1 MNSILADVKPVV
13 WVKWKNRDPQVAPL
27 SRSGHTLTQF
37 GGKIILF
44 GGTVNGIED
53 PNIKR
58 VGPSNDLWLLDI
70 FQKNMYGWQSLKPRG
85 DIPTPRTNHTA
96 TTVKKNGRDDFIFIF
111 GGMGEK
117 GKLEDCYRFDYSDA
131 KFTKYEIKG
140 DSPAPRANHSACCH
154 EGKVYVFGGNGGR
167 GYENSIFKDL
177 WVFDPEDSEWQL
189 VPFKENPTYPELRTC
204 HSMFIY
210 NKQLYIYGGWNNL
223 QGFSSAIKY
232 TFATQEWESA
242 DMNLEGY
249 PVWNHCGLE
258 VESGPGWKYFIFGG
272 TSKEFDE
279 TKLRERA
286 ESTNKMIYCDMEDE
300 KLNAVNLNEEIVLPE
315 SREDAAMIYY
325 QHSKNLLLF
334 GGWNN
339 EWFGDIYG
347 ICVSAIVGPSY
358 SVKSIYPNMGRIS
371 GNQEITLFGSK
382 LSNGNITVYFILGSK
397 YAQTTAT
404 LIDDTKL
411 TFMTPVFSDPSFI
424 NPGTR
429 FQGTKDC
436 EVYIKIDNEELST
449 NPIKFSIYYDTDA
462 GKSIFFGPACITG
475 GTPNVPTSLKIRARN
490 DENENRL
497 SGLDNFEVT
506 VVSENDMTKSVETKI
521 EDHNDGTYTCTFTP
535 PDNDKYRIS
544 VKLIGDKEKVDIR
557 GSPVSV
563 EFSGTDP
570 ANNEMVGKYMVE
582 KFLKENVE
590 KLEEEM
596 KRLENSSIT
605 EGKDLNDINVLIDI
619 KNSNKEIEKVSDN
632 FDLKINQLLEYYID
646 EKIGE
651 KKALS
656 KEVHKDR
663 IENLSKMHAKLE
675 EIRKNSAQEISP
687 IINDKTIDYQNEIK
701 DFYSELNKF
710 GPAIKK
716 ENFATDYNMGYERAF
731 EDIDKKKAELDELD
745 KKLQNYTK
753 IMSNLGYPEETAGCI
768 KSIENSKNEIELV
781 TEMWSFIKET
791 QELFEKFKQ
800 KAWPEIDGQAMD
812 DEISQKLTKK
822 NNAMR
827 KKLGSYSLV
836 MDCVQKEI
844 NVWKK
849 LVPLITYL
857 KNDYMQ
863 ERHWEEVRKE
873 LNSPD
878 LVIGEELK
886 LQRFYD
892 MKIQEKAEQIQEI
905 TDKASS
911 EDKMGKKLDEIEK
924 NWGGAE
930 FIFKDYERVPGIKLL
945 NIDEDQY
952 AILEENMQQL
962 QTMIRNKYKAHFED
976 RIVNWRK
983 YLNEINEVWVAL
995 SDTQKTWTFLESL
1008 FIGSDEIKRELPN
1021 ETEEFVKIDQE
1032 VKEILK
1038 NGFEKKNIKN
1048 FSNSKFPMPPSE
1060 NTDNDASG
1068 SQEEKERSLL
1078 DWLKDILVRLSKCE
1092 KALNLFMERK
1102 RADFPRFYFMSSV
1115 DLLDVLSKGNSPRS
1129 INKHISKIII
1139 AMEKLEM
1146 QDNDDKSNPNRRPT
1160 ATEMITRTGVEKIP
1174 FETPFA
1180 LMGKVEVYLV
1190 DILKNMQSTIKSIVK
1205 KSISEVEQ
1213 KQQREWIESTPSQAC
1228 LLTDLMKFVTAVEK
1242 AINNISKNSDALKQA
1257 LEAQTKSLSYL
1268 IELILEDLTE
1278 ETMAKVMVL
1287 IKSETHSRDVIDKLI
1302 QENVSRT
1309 DDFIWQSQMKA
1320 YWDSEKDDCHLDVC
1334 DASINYGYEY
1344 LGNGDRLVVT
1354 PLTDRIY
1361 VTATQALHLKMG
1373 CSPAGPAGTGKT
1385 ETTKDLA
1392 SAMGK
1397 ACYVFN
1403 CSEQMDYKGMGDI
1416 FKGLAASGSWG
1427 CFDEFNRLVPE
1438 VLSVCS
1444 MQFKCVIDAL
1454 KRGDKEFMMEEK
1466 KCQLDPSCGV
1476 FITMNPGYLGRSEL
1490 PEGLKAL
1497 FRPITVV
1504 VPDFGMISENCLM
1517 AQGFQEAKML
1527 AKKFVVLYALCQDLL
1542 SKQMHYDW
1550 GLRAIKSVLVVAG
1563 AFKRADRN
1571 MTELQL
1577 LKRALRDFNYPK
1589 IVQDDIPIFD
1599 GLIGDL
1605 FPNVEVDRKRDMN
1618 FEKKVEEACDV
1629 VNENKKAKGMD
1640 DDSSPPTFK
1649 FSKEPGF
1656 ILKCV
1661 QLKELIEI
1669 RHSVFIMGNAGS
1681 GKTATWRTLAKAFDL
1696 YGVKTE
1702 TKDLNPKSIDS
1713 NDLYGKYINIQTRDF
1728 KYGILSNIM
1737 KTMSTAE
1744 DKNQKWIILDGDLD
1758 AHWIENMN
1766 SVMDDNKVL
1775 TLPNNDRIDLKP
1787 NMRMFFEIRDLKF
1800 ASKATVSRAGILY
1813 ITDDDGYQWRGYYK
1827 SWMNQMNFRKKVEDD
1842 THIFFDTFLEP
1853 CLKYLKSTRLIVDLV
1868 FQITF
1873 VIGFCK
1879 ILEAYID
1886 KKEACRN
1893 RDPKKQIKGEDE
1905 PYPGYDLLFCFAAIW
1920 SMGGILTEK
1929 DGIDF
1934 KRNFSDWFRQN
1945 FKQYKI
1951 PPKGTVFDYFV
1962 VMDPENPR
1970 FEEWTKKIQ
1979 EIEYRPGENIKYITV
1994 PTSETVSVSELMEKL
2009 LDVGHP
2015 SLLIGMAGCGKTQI
2029 ANGMLENN
2037 RKKNEKTN
2045 SFTYVSVAFNYYSDT
2060 YVMQSVL
2067 IQNTEK
2073 FSQRT
2078 FVPKGNPKLMAIFID
2093 DLNMQKLDSCLTQNA
2108 IELVRQF
2115 MDYKHIYECQKMDL
2129 MEFLNIQFIASM
2141 NPTAGSFNINP
2152 RLQRHFWICSIPF
2165 PSDDSIRTI
2174 FQFFLD
2180 GHLKQFGANIQEL
2193 SKGLVAGIIKLHKC
2207 VYAKFKKSAINFHYE
2222 FNIRHITG
2230 VFQGILMST
2239 VEKFK
2244 EPEKMAKLWIHE
2256 CERVY
2261 GDRLVSI
2268 KDLNTLRAELGG
2280 EVIKIA
2286 FGGKFNL
2293 GKYLTEKSEPIIF
2306 CRFVGGYLDS
2316 VYDMANKLSDV
2327 KEKASQALGEYNE
2340 SNTRMDLVLFDDA
2353 VKHVCRITRIISQ
2366 PSGHSMLVGVGG
2378 SGKQSL
2384 SKLSAFI
2391 CQYENY
2397 MITISSD
2404 YKLNSFKDDLQKMY
2418 NKTGLSDDNGLL
2430 FILTE
2435 NQIIDEKF
2443 MVLVNDLLSSG
2454 DVQDLFSPD
2463 DKEVIYNKV
2472 KPACKGAS
2480 TMQDVWNFFIARIK
2494 KNLHVCLC
2502 FSPGE
2507 NLRNKARKFPS
2518 IINSTVID
2526 WFQPWPEEALTS
2538 VAREQLKKDFEE
2550 MSEAEYFESVVKF
2563 MPSSFNIVGLKAQ
2576 DMLEA
2581 DRRYTYITPKSFL
2594 ELLKLFGSMYKQK
2607 VNVILDNKQK
2617 LESGLNKLRA
2627 AQESI
2632 AILEKDLEEKSIE
2645 ISKIKVEAEAKNQ
2658 VAQQK
2663 AEVVGGES
2671 KIAQEEEKK
2680 VTEMKAKIEEE
2691 SAKCQAEL
2699 NKFKPIMDNCMTLAK
2714 SIKKED
2720 LDKVRQIKP
2729 KPPDKIMNIIIAMR
2743 LMLAGQ
2749 INDYIPIEV
2758 DNKALPKKNEK
2769 NDILALLL
2777 DTKKLIEGLQYFL
2790 EVIKQFKYNTK
2801 NFDNL
2806 VSRFPNYFKEEDF
2819 DKNAEESAKASKG
2832 VDILFKWLYYMN
2844 SFYNAAKTVEPMQKN
2859 VDEKT
2864 IELKEATEKLEIVQE
2879 KVRKLQEELDI
2890 VMAEKEKAERELNEA
2905 VTNETNC
2912 KNKLNLAR
2920 RFIGA
2925 LGSSSERWTVNIQ
2938 EYNAQLEVMIGDILI
2953 SSAFVSY
2960 CGPFPKKY
2968 REGIKASFFEF
2979 IEANKIPKSEMAM
2992 DPLKILTNDAE
3003 KAKWNNQK
3011 LPADPV
3017 SIENATILTNSERWS
3032 LMIDPQLQ
3040 GIKWI
3045 KEKEKDNGLT
3055 LLRMNNKKLINI
3067 IGECI
3072 EDGKTVV
3079 LENLDEM
3086 IDATLSPIIGRN
3098 VFKNKYYKLGNNQH
3112 EIHRNFR
3119 FIMHTKL
3126 SNPHYPP
3133 EIQAEACLINFAV
3146 TEDGLADQLLAIIVK
3161 MERPKLAQRKEQVIQ
3176 EQNECKIK
3184 LGELENQILTDLN
3197 TPGDPLENEPM
3208 VERLENSKKVSE
3220 QVSIAMKE
3228 SKEAEKEI
3236 AESSNFYSPAA
3247 VRGSL
3252 IFFLFTELYKLHTFY
3267 KFSLESFIFVVRR
3280 AIKDVA
3286 ARWKAKLHPEDKKK
3300 KEGEEKE
3307 EGQGEEQKKEEPKE
3321 QKEEKPPE
3329 QVVLGEQAK
3338 KEGEEGEKKEG
3349 EEGEK
3354 KEGEE
3359 GEEKKEGEEGEKKE
3373 GEEGEK
3379 KEEKKEEKKDEEE
3392 EEDEV
3397 EDEDMT
3403 DQQRTQRVNDL
3414 VTAITEFSFYYVR
3427 RGLFESHKLI
3437 FATLLTFR
3445 ILLKAGKIIPRE
3457 LSFLIEGKKGELEEV
3472 SATTKEILKDYQI
3485 ANVKGLEEL
3494 EIFAGLLDIIS
3505 SNSESTYWRKW
3516 LKDEKAEESDMP
3528 KSQSKL
3534 TEFQKLLII
3543 KALRPDRITSAI
3555 TNYIRE
3561 NMGDKYIESTTF
3573 DMAATFKETS
3583 ALTPIFFVLFPGID
3597 PTKDVEELGATMDK
3611 SIAKGTF
3618 INIPMG
3624 QGQEDRANKML
3635 EECAKEGKWIMLQN
3649 LHLMSKWIKRFEN
3662 DLERVSQTAHP
3673 GFRCFISSEP
3683 PALPTIDII
3692 PEPILQASIKVSNEA
3707 PQDLKANMKRA
3718 FGNFNQARLDSCSKK
3733 NEFKAIL
3740 FSLCFFHSLIIGRRK
3755 FGAIGWSTKYNFNEG
3770 DLQICA
3776 DVLNNYLEKYE
3787 KVPYEDLRYLYGEI
3801 MYGGHITDNWD
3812 RRTNNAYL
3820 KTLIKPELLTG
3831 ANLAKNFKSPDPSKF
3846 NYEQYMKYIN
3856 DKLPPESP
3864 ILFYLHPN
3872 AEISYLT
3879 SQGQYVFNSILDI
3892 QGGGGSSS
3900 AAEEKDDDKKK
3911 KQGGGG
3917 GNKPKVD
3924 PMMESIKRY
3933 ADRLKEKNTFSI
3945 STLRQKAQAGGKSPT
3960 PYEIVAFQECERLNT
3975 IFSSCLKSLEDLEK
3989 GLNGELNMT
3998 DAMESL
4004 MQSIKYNKLPGS
4016 WDSAAGYPSKKPL
4029 SFWFDDLLKR
4039 HDQMDEWTN
4048 DLKTPKCLNITL
4060 LCNPMSFITAVKQQ
4074 TARQK
4079 VLPLDD
4085 LDTMTEITNMTED
4098 MVKDYPPDGGVYLT
4112 GMFLQGAKW
4121 EDSNPDAPGFLTEMV
4136 NKELDPKIPVMRVYA
4151 IELQHK
4157 NTKGYY
4163 ECPVYYT
4170 TARGGTYIF
4179 TAYLKMENDETD
4191 PIQWI
4196 LAGVALILSTDE

>member
-44 GGTVNGIED
+44 GGTTNGLED
-53 PNIKR
+53 PNIKK

-70 FQKNMYGWQSLKPRG
+70 FQKNIYGWQKLTPRG
-85 DIPTPRTNHTA
+85 DVPSPRTNHTA

-117 GKLEDCYRFDYSDA
+117 GKLEDCYRFDYSEA
-131 KFTKYEIKG
+131 KFTKYEING
-140 DSPAPRANHSACCH
+140 PSPAPRANHSACCY
-154 EGKVYVFGGNGGR
+154 EGKVYIFGGNGGR

-177 WVFDPEDSEWQL
+177 WVFDPEDNEWQQ
-189 VPFKENPTYPELRTC
+189 VPCKENPTYPELRTC
-204 HSMFIY
+204 HSMFVY
-210 NKQLYIYGGWNNL
+210 NKSLYIYGGWNNL
-223 QGFSSAIKY
+223 QGFSTAIKY

-242 DMNLEGY
+242 TMDKEGY
-249 PVWNHCGLE
+249 PIWNHCGLE

-300 KLNAVNLNEEIVLPE
+300 KLSEVNLNEEIILPE

-358 SVKSIYPNMGRIS
+358 SVKSISPNMGRIS
-371 GNQEITLFGSK
+371 GNQEITLFGNK
-382 LSNGNITVYFILGSK
+382 LNNGNITVYFILGSK

-449 NPIKFSIYYDTDA
+449 NPIKFSIYYDTNA

-475 GTPNVPTSLKIRARN
+475 GTPGVPTSLMIRARN

-506 VVSENDMTKSVETKI
+506 VVSENDMTKSIETKI
-521 EDHNDGTYTCTFTP
+521 VDNNDGTYLCTFTP

-596 KRLENSSIT
+596 KRLEKSSST
-605 EGKDLNDINVLIDI
+605 DGKDLNDINVLIDI

-632 FDLKINQLLEYYID
+632 FDLKINQLLEYFID
-646 EKIGE
+646 GKIGE
-651 KKALS
+651 RKALS

-663 IENLSKMHAKLE
+663 IENLSKMHAKLD

-731 EDIDKKKAELDELD
+731 EDIDKKKAELEELD

-781 TEMWSFIKET
+781 TEMWTFIKET
-791 QELFEKFKQ
+791 QDLFEKFKQ
-800 KAWPEIDGQAMD
+800 KTWPEIDGQAMD

-822 NNAMR
+822 NNQMR

-863 ERHWEEVRKE
+863 ERHWDEVRRE
-873 LNSPD
+873 LAAPD

-924 NWGGAE
+924 NWGSAE
-930 FIFKDYERVPGIKLL
+930 FLFKDYERVPGIKLL

-962 QTMIRNKYKAHFED
+962 QTMIRNKYKAHFEEQ
-976 RIVNWRK
+976 IVKWRK

-1038 NGFEKKNIKN
+1038 NGVDTKNIKN

-1060 NTDNDASG
+1060 NTDGDASG

-1146 QDNDDKSNPNRRPT
+1146 VDNDDKNNPNRRPT

-1205 KSISEVEQ
+1205 KSIREVEQ

-1228 LLTDLMKFVTAVEK
+1228 LLTDLMKFVTAVET
-1242 AINNISKNSDALKQA
+1242 AINNLSKNSDALKQA
-1257 LEAQTKSLSYL
+1257 LEVQSKSLSYL

-1302 QENVSRT
+1302 QEKVSRT
-1309 DDFIWQSQMKA
+1309 DDFVWQSQMKA

-1629 VNENKKAKGMD
+1629 VNENKKAKSMD
-1640 DDSSPPTFK
+1640 DDNAPPTFK
-1649 FSKEPGF
+1649 FSKEAGF

-1813 ITDDDGYQWRGYYK
+1813 ITDDEGYQWRGYYH

-1842 THIFFDTFLEP
+1842 THINFETFLVP
-1853 CLKYLKSTRLIVDLV
+1853 CLKFLKSARLIVDLV

-1945 FKQYKI
+1945 FKQYRI

-1970 FEEWTKKIQ
+1970 FEEWTKKIE

-2115 MDYKHIYECQKMDL
+2115 MDYKHIYECQKMEL

-2239 VEKFK
+2239 IEKFK

-2353 VKHVCRITRIISQ
+2353 VKHVCRITRIITQ

-2391 CQYENY
+2391 CQYDNY

-2418 NKTGLSDDNGLL
+2418 NKTGLSDDTGIL

-2480 TMQDVWNFFIARIK
+2480 TMQDVWNFFIGRIK

-2617 LESGLNKLRA
+2617 LESGLNKLQA
-2627 AQESI
+2627 AKESI
-2632 AILEKDLEEKSIE
+2632 AQLEKELEVKSVE

-2819 DKNAEESAKASKG
+2819 EKNAEESAKASKG

-2912 KNKLNLAR
+2912 KNKLSLAR

-2938 EYNAQLEVMIGDILI
+2938 EYNAQLEVMIGDVLI

-2979 IEANKIPKSEMAM
+2979 IEANNIPKSEMAM

-3098 VFKNKYYKLGNNQH
+3098 VFKGKYYKLGNNQH

-3236 AESSNFYSPAA
+3236 AESSNFYAPAA
-3247 VRGSL
+3247 IRGSL

-3307 EGQGEEQKKEEPKE
+3307 GEEKPEEKKEEV
-3321 QKEEKPPE
+3321 KEEKQEEKKEE
-3329 QVVLGEQAK
+3329 QVVEGEQAK
-3338 KEGEEGEKKEG
+3338 KEGEGEEKKEG
-3349 EEGEK
+3349 
-3354 KEGEE
+3354 E
-3359 GEEKKEGEEGEKKE
+3359 GEEKKEGEGEEKKE
-3373 GEEGEK
+3373 GEGEEKKEGEGEEK
-3379 KEEKKEEKKDEEE
+3379 KEEKKEEEEE
-3392 EEDEV
+3392 EEI
-3397 EDEDMT
+3397 EDEEMT

-3414 VTAITEFSFYYVR
+3414 VTAVTEFSFYYVR

-3445 ILLKAGKIIPRE
+3445 ILLKAGEIIPRE

-3494 EIFAGLLDIIS
+3494 EIFTGLLDIIS

-3561 NMGDKYIESTTF
+3561 KMGDKYIESTTF

-3718 FGNFNQARLDSCSKK
+3718 FGNFNQARLESCSKK

-3846 NYEQYMKYIN
+3846 NYEAYMKYIN

-3892 QGGGGSSS
+3892 QGGGSSS
-3900 AAEEKDDDKKK
+3900 SAEEKDDDKKK
-3911 KQGGGG
+3911 KQGGG

-3933 ADRLKEKNTFSI
+3933 ADRLKEKNSY
-3945 STLRQKAQAGGKSPT
+3945 SLSNLRQKAQTGGKSPT
-3960 PYEIVAFQECERLNT
+3960 PYEIVALQECERLNA

-4004 MQSIKYNKLPGS
+4004 MQSIKYNKLPSS

-4039 HDQMDEWTN
+4039 HDQMDEWTS

-4098 MVKDYPPDGGVYLT
+4098 MVKDYPADGGVYLT

-4151 IELQHK
+4151 VELQHK

-4191 PIQWI
+4191 PIQWV

>member
-1242 AINNISKNSDALKQA
+1242 AINNLSKNSDALKQA

-2293 GKYLTEKSEPIIF
+2293 GKYLAEKSETIIF

-2480 TMQDVWNFFIARIK
+2480 TMQDVWNFFIGRIK

-2632 AILEKDLEEKSIE
+2632 AILEKDLEEKSVE

-3329 QVVLGEQAK
+3329 QVVLGEPAK

-4079 VLPLDD
+4079 VLRLDD

>member
-570 ANNEMVGKYMVE
+570 ANNEMIGKYMVE

-3329 QVVLGEQAK
+3329 QVVLGEPAK

-4048 DLKTPKCLNITL
+4048 
-4060 LCNPMSFITAVKQQ
+4060 
-4074 TARQK
+4074 
-4079 VLPLDD
+4079 PLDD

>member
-521 EDHNDGTYTCTFTP
+521 LDLNDGTYICTFTP

-800 KAWPEIDGQAMD
+800 KSWPEIDGQAMD

-1160 ATEMITRTGVEKIP
+1160 ATEMITRTGVERIP

-1242 AINNISKNSDALKQA
+1242 AINNLSKNSDALKQA
-1257 LEAQTKSLSYL
+1257 LDVQTKSLSYL

-1302 QENVSRT
+1302 QEKVSRT
-1309 DDFIWQSQMKA
+1309 DDFVWQSQMKA

-2060 YVMQSVL
+2060 YVMQSVI

-2141 NPTAGSFNINP
+2141 NPIAGSFNINP
-2152 RLQRHFWICSIPF
+2152 RLQRHFCICSIPF

-2480 TMQDVWNFFIARIK
+2480 TMQDVWNFFIGRIK

-2617 LESGLNKLRA
+2617 LESGLNKLQA
-2627 AQESI
+2627 ARESI
-2632 AILEKDLEEKSIE
+2632 AKLEEELKVKSVE

-2699 NKFKPIMDNCMTLAK
+2699 NKFKPIMDNCMILAK

-2912 KNKLNLAR
+2912 KNKLNLAK
-2920 RFIGA
+2920 RFIDA
-2925 LGSSSERWTVNIQ
+2925 LGSSSERWTINIQ

-2979 IEANKIPKSEMAM
+2979 IEANNIPKSELAM

-3321 QKEEKPPE
+3321 QKEEKPQE
-3329 QVVLGEQAK
+3329 QVVEGEPAK
-3338 KEGEEGEKKEG
+3338 KEGEEG
-3349 EEGEK
+3349 
-3354 KEGEE
+3354 
-3359 GEEKKEGEEGEKKE
+3359 EKKEGEEGEKKE

-3379 KEEKKEEKKDEEE
+3379 KEEKKEEKKDEE

-3494 EIFAGLLDIIS
+3494 EIFSGLLDIIS

-3534 TEFQKLLII
+3534 TEFQKLLVI

-3555 TNYIRE
+3555 TNYIIK
-3561 NMGDKYIESTTF
+3561 NMGDKYIESTAF

-3856 DKLPPESP
+3856 EKLPQESP

-3879 SQGQYVFNSILDI
+3879 NQGQYVFNSILDI

-3960 PYEIVAFQECERLNT
+3960 PYEIVAFQECERLNS

>member
-13 WVKWKNRDPQVAPL
+13 WVKWKNRDPQV
-27 SRSGHTLTQF
+27 

-521 EDHNDGTYTCTFTP
+521 QDHNDGTYTCTFTP

-1242 AINNISKNSDALKQA
+1242 AINNLSKNSDALKQA

-1302 QENVSRT
+1302 QEKVSRT

-3329 QVVLGEQAK
+3329 QVVLGEPAK

>member
-13 WVKWKNRDPQVAPL
+13 WVKWKNRDPQIAPL

-44 GGTVNGIED
+44 GGTVNGLED
-53 PNIKR
+53 PNIKK
-58 VGPSNDLWLLDI
+58 VGPANDLWLLDI
-70 FQKNMYGWQSLKPRG
+70 FQKNIYGWQKLSPRG
-85 DIPTPRTNHTA
+85 EIPCPRTNHTA

-131 KFTKYEIKG
+131 KFTKYEITG
-140 DSPAPRANHSACCH
+140 ASPAPRANHSACCH
-154 EGKVYVFGGNGGR
+154 EGKVYIFGGNGGR

-177 WVFDPEDSEWQL
+177 WVFDPEDNEWQL

-204 HSMFIY
+204 HSMFVF
-210 NKQLYIYGGWNNL
+210 NKTIYIYGGWNNL
-223 QGFSSAIKY
+223 QGFSNAIKY

-242 DMNLEGY
+242 TMDMEGF

-300 KLNAVNLNEEIVLPE
+300 KLTAVNLNEEIILPE
-315 SREDAAMIYY
+315 PREDAAMIYY

-371 GNQEITLFGSK
+371 GNQEITLYGSK

-397 YAQTTAT
+397 YAQTQGT

-411 TFMTPVFSDPSFI
+411 TFMTPVFSEPSFI

-449 NPIKFSIYYDTDA
+449 NPIKFSIYYDTNA

-475 GTPNVPTSLKIRARN
+475 GTPGVQTSLLIRARN

-497 SGLDNFEVT
+497 SGLDNFEVS
-506 VVSENDMTKSVETKI
+506 VVSENDMTKSIETKI
-521 EDHNDGTYTCTFTP
+521 VDQNDGTYLCTFTP
-535 PDNDKYRIS
+535 PDGDKYRIS

-563 EFSGTDP
+563 EFSGNDP

-590 KLEEEM
+590 RLESEM
-596 KRLENSSIT
+596 KRLENSSST
-605 EGKDLNDINVLIDI
+605 EGKDLTDINVLIDI

-632 FDLKINQLLEYYID
+632 FDLIINQLLEYYIVN
-646 EKIGE
+646 KIGE

-663 IENLSKMHAKLE
+663 IENLAKMHAKLE

-731 EDIDKKKAELDELD
+731 EDIEKKKAELEELD
-745 KKLQNYTK
+745 KKLQNYSK

-768 KSIENSKNEIELV
+768 KSIDNSKNEIELV
-781 TEMWSFIKET
+781 TEMWTFIKET
-791 QELFEKFKQ
+791 QDLFESFKA
-800 KAWPEIDGQAMD
+800 KTWPEIDGQAMD
-812 DEISQKLTKK
+812 DEISQKLTKR

-844 NVWKK
+844 NLWKK

-857 KNDYMQ
+857 KNDYMK
-863 ERHWEEVRKE
+863 ERHWDEVKRE
-873 LNSPD
+873 LNAPD
-878 LVIGEELK
+878 LVIGDELK

-924 NWGGAE
+924 SWGSAE
-930 FIFKDYERVPGIKLL
+930 FIFKDYERVPGVKLL

-962 QTMIRNKYKAHFED
+962 QSMIRNKYKAHYEQ
-976 RIVNWRK
+976 RIVDWRK

-1038 NGFEKKNIKN
+1038 SGFEKKNIKN

-1060 NTDNDASG
+1060 TADGDASG
-1068 SQEEKERSLL
+1068 SQEEKERTLL
-1078 DWLKDILVRLSKCE
+1078 DWLKDILVRLSRCE

-1115 DLLDVLSKGNSPRS
+1115 DLLDVLSKGNTPRS

-1146 QDNDDKSNPNRRPT
+1146 VDNDDKSNPNRRPT

-1190 DILKNMQSTIKSIVK
+1190 DILKNMQSTIKSIIK
-1205 KSISEVEQ
+1205 KSIKEVES

-1228 LLTDLMKFVTAVEK
+1228 LLTDLMKFVTAVET
-1242 AINNISKNSDALKQA
+1242 AINNLSKNSDALKQA
-1257 LEAQTKSLSYL
+1257 LDVQTKSLSYL

-1302 QENVSRT
+1302 QEKVSRT
-1309 DDFIWQSQMKA
+1309 DDFVWQSQMKA
-1320 YWDSEKDDCHLDVC
+1320 YWDTEKDDCHLDVC

-1629 VNENKKAKGMD
+1629 VNENKKAKSMD
-1640 DDSSPPTFK
+1640 DDNAPPTFR
-1649 FSKEPGF
+1649 FSKEAGF

-1813 ITDDDGYQWRGYYK
+1813 ITDDEGYQWRGYYK

-1842 THIFFDTFLEP
+1842 THIYFDTFLEP

-1886 KKEACRN
+1886 KKEACKN

-1951 PPKGTVFDYFV
+1951 PPKGTIFDYFV
-1962 VMDPENPR
+1962 IMDPENPR
-1970 FEEWTKKIQ
+1970 FEEWTKKIE
-1979 EIEYRPGENIKYITV
+1979 EIEYKPGENIKYITV

-2029 ANGMLENN
+2029 ANGMLESN
-2037 RKKNEKTN
+2037 RKKNEKNN

-2115 MDYKHIYECQKMDL
+2115 MDYKHIYECQKMEL

-2293 GKYLTEKSEPIIF
+2293 GKYLTDKSEPIIF

-2316 VYDMANKLSDV
+2316 VYDMANKISDV
-2327 KEKASQALGEYNE
+2327 KEKASQALAEYNE

-2391 CQYENY
+2391 CQYDNY

-2404 YKLNSFKDDLQKMY
+2404 YRLNSFKEDLQKMY
-2418 NKTGLSDDNGLL
+2418 NTTGLSDDAGLL

-2443 MVLVNDLLSSG
+2443 VVLVNDLLSSG
-2454 DVQDLFSPD
+2454 DINDLFSPD

-2472 KPACKGAS
+2472 KAACKAATRKE
-2480 TMQDVWNFFIARIK
+2480 TMQDVWNFFIGRVK

-2550 MSEAEYFESVVKF
+2550 MSQAEYFEAVVKF

-2607 VNVILDNKQK
+2607 VNAILDNKQK
-2617 LESGLNKLRA
+2617 LESGLNKLKDA
-2627 AQESI
+2627 KESI
-2632 AILEKDLEEKSIE
+2632 AELEKELEVKSVE
-2645 ISKIKVEAEAKNQ
+2645 ISKIKVEAEAKNKI
-2658 VAQQK
+2658 AQEK
-2663 AEVVGGES
+2663 ATIVGGES
-2671 KIAQEEEKK
+2671 KIAQEEEKR
-2680 VTEMKAKIEEE
+2680 VSEMKARIEEE

-2729 KPPDKIMNIIIAMR
+2729 KPPDKIMNIIKAMR

-2749 INDYIPIEV
+2749 INEYILIEV

-2806 VSRFPNYFKEEDF
+2806 TSTFPNYFIKEEF

-2844 SFYNAAKTVEPMQKN
+2844 EFYNAAKTVEPMQKN

-2864 IELKEATEKLEIVQE
+2864 IELKDASEKLAVVQE

-2890 VMAEKEKAERELNEA
+2890 VMSEKLKAEKELNDA

-2912 KNKLNLAR
+2912 KNKLSLAR

-2925 LGSSSERWTVNIQ
+2925 LGSSSERWTLNIQ
-2938 EYNAQLEVMIGDILI
+2938 EYNSQLDVIIGDILI
-2953 SSAFVSY
+2953 ASAFVSY

-2968 REGIKASFFEF
+2968 REGIKTSFFDF
-2979 IEANKIPKSEMAM
+2979 IENNKIPKSETAI

-3045 KEKEKDNGLT
+3045 KEKEKDNQLT

-3098 VFKNKYYKLGNNQH
+3098 VFKKKYYKLGNNQH
-3112 EIHRNFR
+3112 EIHKNFR

-3184 LGELENQILTDLN
+3184 LGDLENQILTDLN

-3236 AESSNFYSPAA
+3236 AESSNAYSPAA

-3280 AIKDVA
+3280 AVKDVA
-3286 ARWKAKLHPEDKKK
+3286 ARWKIKLHPEEKKK
-3300 KEGEEKE
+3300 KEGDDKE
-3307 EGQGEEQKKEEPKE
+3307 EGAGGEAQPEKKEEPKE
-3321 QKEEKPPE
+3321 EKPKE
-3329 QVVLGEQAK
+3329 QEVQGEPAK
-3338 KEGEEGEKKEG
+3338 KEG
-3349 EEGEK
+3349 
-3354 KEGEE
+3354 E
-3359 GEEKKEGEEGEKKE
+3359 GEEKKEGEGEEKKE
-3373 GEEGEK
+3373 GEGEEKKEGEGEGEEK
-3379 KEEKKEEKKDEEE
+3379 KEGEGEGEEKKEEAKEEKKEEEEE
-3392 EEDEV
+3392 EEV
-3397 EDEDMT
+3397 EDEEMT
-3403 DQQRTQRVNDL
+3403 DQQRIQRVNDL
-3414 VTAITEFSFYYVR
+3414 VTAVTEFSFFYVR

-3437 FATLLTFR
+3437 FSTLLTFR
-3445 ILLKAGKIIPRE
+3445 ILLKAGKIIPKE
-3457 LSFLIEGKKGELEEV
+3457 LAFLIEGKKGELEEV
-3472 SATTKEILKDYQI
+3472 NATTKEILKDYQI

-3528 KSQSKL
+3528 KSQAKL
-3534 TEFQKLLII
+3534 TEFQKLLVI

-3583 ALTPIFFVLFPGID
+3583 CLTPIFFVLFPGID
-3597 PTKDVEELGATMDK
+3597 PTKNVEELGATMGK
-3611 SIAKGTF
+3611 SIEKGTF

-3635 EECAKEGKWIMLQN
+3635 EDCAKEGKWIMLQN

-3662 DLERVSQTAHP
+3662 DLERVSQTADP
-3673 GFRCFISSEP
+3673 NFRCFISSEP

-3718 FGNFNQARLDSCSKK
+3718 LGNFNQARLDSCSKK

-3831 ANLAKNFKSPDPSKF
+3831 CNLAKNFKSPDPSKF
-3846 NYEQYMKYIN
+3846 NYDQYMKYIIE
-3856 DKLPPESP
+3856 KLPPESP

-3892 QGGGGSSS
+3892 QGGSTTVS
-3900 AAEEKDDDKKK
+3900 EEKEDDKK
-3911 KQGGGG
+3911 KQGGG
-3917 GNKPKVD
+3917 NKPKAD

-3933 ADRLKEKNTFSI
+3933 SDRLKEKNTYSL
-3945 STLRQKAQAGGKSPT
+3945 SALRQKAGKSPS
-3960 PYEIVAFQECERLNT
+3960 PYEIVAFQECERLNS

-4004 MQSIKYNKLPGS
+4004 MQSIKYNKLPSS
-4016 WDSAAGYPSKKPL
+4016 WDTAAGYPSKKPL

-4039 HDQMDEWTN
+4039 HDQMDEWVS

-4060 LCNPMSFITAVKQQ
+4060 LCNPMSFITAVKQF

-4136 NKELDPKIPVMRVYA
+4136 NKELDPKIPVMHVFA
-4151 IELQHK
+4151 IELKNK
-4157 NTKGYY
+4157 NTVGYY

-4179 TAYLKMENDETD
+4179 TAYLKMESEETD

>member
-1 MNSILADVKPVV
+1 MNAILQDVKPVV
-13 WVKWKNRDPQVAPL
+13 WVKWKNRDPQTAPL

-37 GGKIILF
+37 GGKILLF

-53 PNIKR
+53 PNMKR
-58 VGPSNDLWLLDI
+58 VGPCNDLWLLDI
-70 FQKNMYGWQSLKPRG
+70 FQKNIYGWQKLSPRG
-85 DIPTPRTNHTA
+85 DIPCPRTNHTA
-96 TTVKKNGRDDFIFIF
+96 TTVKKNGRDDFIFLF

-131 KFTKYEIKG
+131 KFTKYEISG
-140 DSPAPRANHSACCH
+140 PSPAPRANHSACCH
-154 EGKVYVFGGNGGR
+154 EGKVYIFGGNGGR

-177 WVFDPEDSEWQL
+177 WVFDPEDNEWQL

-210 NKQLYIYGGWNNL
+210 NKTIYIYGGWNNL
-223 QGFSSAIKY
+223 QGFSNAIKY
-232 TFATQEWESA
+232 SFATQEWESA
-242 DMNLEGY
+242 QSMDLEGY

-258 VESGPGWKYFIFGG
+258 VESGPGWKYFIFSG

-300 KLNAVNLNEEIVLPE
+300 KLQEVILNEDIVLPE
-315 SREDAAMIYY
+315 PREDAAMIYY

-371 GNQEITLFGSK
+371 GNQEITLYGSK

-411 TFMTPVFSDPSFI
+411 TFMTPVFSEPSFI

-449 NPIKFSIYYDTDA
+449 NPIKFSIYYDTNA

-475 GTPNVPTSLKIRARN
+475 GTPGVPTSLLIRARN

-497 SGLDNFEVT
+497 SGLDNFEVS
-506 VVSENDMTKSVETKI
+506 VVSENDMTKSIETKI
-521 EDHNDGTYTCTFTP
+521 VDQNDGTYLCTFTP
-535 PDNDKYRIS
+535 PDGDKYRIS

-563 EFSGTDP
+563 EFSGNDP
-570 ANNEMVGKYMVE
+570 ANNEMIGKYMVE

-590 KLEEEM
+590 RLETEM
-596 KRLENSSIT
+596 KRLENSSST

-632 FDLKINQLLEYYID
+632 FDLTINQLLEYYIY

-663 IENLSKMHAKLE
+663 IENLVKMHAKLE

-701 DFYSELNKF
+701 DFYSDLNKF

-716 ENFATDYNMGYERAF
+716 ENFATDYSMGPDRAF
-731 EDIDKKKAELDELD
+731 EDIDKKKSELEELD

-781 TEMWSFIKET
+781 TEMWTFIKET
-791 QELFEKFKQ
+791 QDLFEKFKS
-800 KAWPEIDGQAMD
+800 KTWPEIDGQAMD
-812 DEISQKLTKK
+812 DEISQKLTKR

-873 LNSPD
+873 LNAPD

-924 NWGGAE
+924 NWGSAE
-930 FIFKDYERVPGIKLL
+930 FIFKDYERVPGVKLL

-962 QTMIRNKYKAHFED
+962 QSMIRNKYKAHFED

-1038 NGFEKKNIKN
+1038 SGFDKKNIKN
-1048 FSNSKFPMPPSE
+1048 FANSKYPMPPSE
-1060 NTDNDASG
+1060 NPEGEGDG

-1115 DLLDVLSKGNSPRS
+1115 DLLDVLSKGNNPRS

-1146 QDNDDKSNPNRRPT
+1146 KDNEDKSNPNRRPT

-1174 FETPFA
+1174 FETPFP

-1190 DILKNMQSTIKSIVK
+1190 DILKNMQSTIKSIIK
-1205 KSISEVEQ
+1205 KAIKEVDT

-1228 LLTDLMKFVTAVEK
+1228 LLTDLMRFVTAVETAIKNLSKDSDSLKK
-1242 AINNISKNSDALKQA
+1242 ALDVQS
-1257 LEAQTKSLSYL
+1257 KSLSYL

-1302 QENVSRT
+1302 QEKVSRT
-1309 DDFIWQSQMKA
+1309 DDFVWQSQMKA

-1629 VNENKKAKGMD
+1629 VNENKKAKSMD
-1640 DDSSPPTFK
+1640 DDNAPPTFR
-1649 FSKEPGF
+1649 FSKEAGF

-1813 ITDDDGYQWRGYYK
+1813 ITDDEGYQWRGYYK

-1842 THIFFDTFLEP
+1842 THVYFDAFLEP

-1945 FKQYKI
+1945 FKQYRI

-1962 VMDPENPR
+1962 IMDPESPR
-1970 FEEWTKKIQ
+1970 FEEWTKKIE
-1979 EIEYRPGENIKYITV
+1979 EIEYKPGENIKYITV

-2029 ANGMLENN
+2029 ANGMLESN

-2115 MDYKHIYECQKMDL
+2115 MDYKHIYECQKMEL

-2239 VEKFK
+2239 IEKFK

-2261 GDRLVSI
+2261 GDRLVSV

-2327 KEKASQALGEYNE
+2327 KEKASQALAEYNE

-2353 VKHVCRITRIISQ
+2353 VKHVCRITRIITQ

-2391 CQYENY
+2391 CQFDNY

-2404 YKLNSFKDDLQKMY
+2404 YKLNSFKEDLQKMY
-2418 NKTGLSDDNGLL
+2418 NKTGLSDDTGLL

-2472 KPACKGAS
+2472 KQNVKGG
-2480 TMQDVWNFFIARIK
+2480 TMQDVWNFFIGRIK

-2550 MSEAEYFESVVKF
+2550 MAEAEYFEAVVKF

-2607 VNVILDNKQK
+2607 VNAILDQKGK
-2617 LESGLNKLRA
+2617 LESGLNKLKSA
-2627 AQESI
+2627 KEQISQ
-2632 AILEKDLEEKSIE
+2632 LEKELEVKTVE
-2645 ISKIKVEAEAKNQ
+2645 ISKIKVEAEAKNK
-2658 VAQQK
+2658 VAQSK
-2663 AEVVGGES
+2663 AEIVGGES

-2749 INDYIPIEV
+2749 INDFIPIEV

-2806 VSRFPNYFKEEDF
+2806 VSRFPYYFKEEDF
-2819 DKNAEESAKASKG
+2819 EKNAEESAKASKG

-2912 KNKLNLAR
+2912 KNKLSLAR

-2925 LGSSSERWTVNIQ
+2925 LGSSSERWTINIQ
-2938 EYNAQLEVMIGDILI
+2938 EYNAQLEVMIGDVLI

-2979 IEANKIPKSEMAM
+2979 IEANNIPKSEMAM
-2992 DPLKILTNDAE
+2992 DPLKMLTNDAE

-3045 KEKEKDNGLT
+3045 REKEKDNGLT

-3098 VFKNKYYKLGNNQH
+3098 VFKGKYYKLGNNQH
-3112 EIHRNFR
+3112 EIHKNFR

-3208 VERLENSKKVSE
+3208 VERLENSKKVSD

-3286 ARWKAKLHPEDKKK
+3286 GKWKIKLHPEDKKK

-3307 EGQGEEQKKEEPKE
+3307 EGQGQEEEAKKEEA
-3321 QKEEKPPE
+3321 KEEKPPE
-3329 QVVLGEQAK
+3329 QVVEGEPAK
-3338 KEGEEGEKKEG
+3338 KEGE
-3349 EEGEK
+3349 
-3354 KEGEE
+3354 
-3359 GEEKKEGEEGEKKE
+3359 EEKKEGEEEKKEGEEEKKEGEEEKKE

-3392 EEDEV
+3392 EDEIEDE
-3397 EDEDMT
+3397 EMT
-3403 DQQRTQRVNDL
+3403 DQQRSQRVNDL

-3494 EIFAGLLDIIS
+3494 EIFSGLLDIIS

-3534 TEFQKLLII
+3534 TEFQKLLVI

-3555 TNYIRE
+3555 TNYIRD

-3673 GFRCFISSEP
+3673 AFRCFISSEP

-3718 FGNFNQARLDSCSKK
+3718 FGNFNQERLDSCSKK

-3755 FGAIGWSTKYNFNEG
+3755 FGAIGWSAKYNFNEG

-3846 NYEQYMKYIN
+3846 NYDAYMKYIN

-3879 SQGQYVFNSILDI
+3879 SQGQFVFNSILDI
-3892 QGGGGSSS
+3892 QGGSSS
-3900 AAEEKDDDKKK
+3900 SSVEEKEDDKKK
-3911 KQGGGG
+3911 KQSG

-3924 PMMESIKRY
+3924 PMMESIKKY
-3933 ADRLKEKNTFSI
+3933 SDRLKEKNTFSI
-3945 STLRQKAQAGGKSPT
+3945 STLRQKAQSGGRSPT
-3960 PYEIVAFQECERLNT
+3960 PYEIVAFQECERLNS

-4016 WDSAAGYPSKKPL
+4016 WDTAAGYPSKKPL

-4039 HDQMDEWTN
+4039 HDQMDEWTS

-4179 TAYLKMENDETD
+4179 TAYLKMENEETD